1 MNKTLLTLLLLLTAF
16 LSPPAV
22 SGQTKE
28 ENEKKELERRRR
40 QIQQEIEQLQKQQ
53 SLISQDRKAGLGQ
66 LKIIQSKLQKR
77 YAVIENINDEV
88 GLIDNKIFSNNR
100 EIYRLQ
106 KQLDTLRG
114 QYAKTVE
121 YAYKNRSSY
130 DMLNFIFTSASF
142 NDAVKRIAYL
152 KSYRKYREEQ
162 VENINRTR
170 DALKG
175 RIDLLSK
182 NKEEKGKVLDE
193 QTRQKQILEEEKSEQ
208 ARFVS
213 RLKSR
218 ENELM
223 KEMAAKKKLD
233 RSLQNAIAAI
243 VKREIQMQQAQQKK
257 LDDAR
262 RLANARN
269 NASGNA
275 KPPAASGSTAAA
287 PGGAGTKP
295 APVRKASEL
304 EGTPE
309 VTKVSMGFEN
319 NKRSLPWPV
328 DMANV
333 TSGFG
338 RRNIEGT
345 RIVEENVGI
354 TIETREGS
362 QVKAVFDGVVASVM
376 DVGGSPTV
384 CIKHGKYFTTYFNLS
399 GVSVARGQEVRT
411 GQVIGK
417 AGANED
423 GVGEILFAVSIE
435 STFVDPENWLKSR

>member
-1 MNKTLLTLLLLLTAF
+1 MMKTALTLLLFLTA
-16 LSPPAV
+16 LSVTPSAM
-22 SGQTKE
+22 GQTKE
-28 ENEKKELERRRR
+28 EMEKSNLEKRRR

-53 SLISQDRKAGLGQ
+53 SQISQNKKAGLGQ

-88 GLIDNKIFSNNR
+88 RLIDNKIFSNNR

-106 KQLDTLRG
+106 RQLDTLRG
-114 QYAKTVE
+114 HYAKTVE

-142 NDAVKRIAYL
+142 NDAVKRVAYL

-162 VENINRTR
+162 VENINRTQ

-175 RIDLLSK
+175 RIDLLTR
-182 NKEEKGKVLDE
+182 NKDEKGKVLDE
-193 QTRQKQILEEEKSEQ
+193 QNKQRQILEEEKSEQ
-208 ARFVS
+208 ATFVN
-213 RLKSR
+213 RLKAR

-223 KEMAAKKKLD
+223 KEMAAKRKLD

-243 VKREIQMQQAQQKK
+243 VRREIQAQQAQQKK

-262 RLANARN
+262 KLAEARN
-269 NASGNA
+269 NATGNA
-275 KPPAASGSTAAA
+275 KPSTPA
-287 PGGAGTKP
+287 GGASPASKP
-295 APVRKASEL
+295 TPVRKASEL

-309 VTKVSMGFEN
+309 VTKVSVGFEN
-319 NKRSLPWPV
+319 NKRNLPWPV
-328 DMANV
+328 DMASV
-333 TSGFG
+333 SSGFG

-362 QVKAVFDGVVASVM
+362 PVKAVFEGVVASVM

-399 GVSVARGQEVRT
+399 GVSVSRGQEIRM
-411 GQVIGK
+411 GQVIGR

>member
-1 MNKTLLTLLLLLTAF
+1 MTKTALTLLLFLTA
-16 LSPPAV
+16 LCMPPSA
-22 SGQTKE
+22 SGQTRE
-28 ENEKKELERRRR
+28 EAEKKELERKRR

-53 SLISQDRKAGLGQ
+53 SMISQDKKAGLGQ

-88 GLIDNKIFSNNR
+88 LLIDNKIFSNNR

-114 QYAKTVE
+114 HYAKTVE

-142 NDAVKRIAYL
+142 NDAVKRVAYL

-162 VENINRTR
+162 VENINRTQE
-170 DALKG
+170 ALKG

-182 NKEEKGKVLDE
+182 NKDEKGKALEE
-193 QTRQKQILEEEKSEQ
+193 QNKQRQILEEEKNERS
-208 ARFVS
+208 RFVNK
-213 RLKSR
+213 LKAR
-218 ENELM
+218 ENELLR
-223 KEMAAKKKLD
+223 EMAAKKKLD

-243 VKREIQMQQAQQKK
+243 VRREIQEQKRVE
-257 LDDAR
+257 DAR
-262 RLANARN
+262 RLAEARN
-269 NASGNA
+269 RALGSTKPSAPAGTAAGSTNASPA
-275 KPPAASGSTAAA
+275 KT
-287 PGGAGTKP
+287 

-309 VTKVSMGFEN
+309 VTKVSVGFEN
-319 NKRSLPWPV
+319 NRRNLPWPV

-362 QVKAVFDGVVASVM
+362 PVKAVFEGVVASVM

-399 GVSVARGQEVRT
+399 GVSVSRGQEIRM
-411 GQVIGK
+411 GQVIGR